1 MAADYTYGCGCCQNS
16 MLSKTHIEHGPPH
29 VKNIILASTS
39 PYRAALM
46 ERLGLPFKAI
56 APNTD
61 ETPIDGESFTALSLR
76 LAEEKARSVS
86 VNNALVIGSD
96 QVAVV
101 GDRQLHKP
109 GTPEKAE
116 AQLKQAQGQ
125 TITFYTSLALLNTV
139 TDHCHLDYV
148 VYRASLRP
156 LSNDEIT
163 RYVEADTPLDC
174 AGSFKWERL
183 GISLMR
189 ELEGPD
195 PTALEGLPLIKL
207 CAMLRDEGVLVP

>member
-1 MAADYTYGCGCCQNS
+1 
-16 MLSKTHIEHGPPH
+16 
-29 VKNIILASTS
+29 
-39 PYRAALM
+39 M

-56 APNTD
+56 APDTD
-61 ETPIDGESFTALSLR
+61 ETPVDGESFTALSLR
-76 LAEEKARSVS
+76 LAEQKARSVS

-96 QVAVV
+96 QVAVL
-101 GDRQLHKP
+101 GNIQLNKP

-116 AQLKQAQGQ
+116 AQLKRAQGQ

-139 TDHCHLDYV
+139 TDRCHLDYV

-156 LSNDEIT
+156 LSTEEIT

>member
-1 MAADYTYGCGCCQNS
+1 LGNS
-16 MLSKTHIEHGPPH
+16 
-29 VKNIILASTS
+29 
-39 PYRAALM
+39 
-46 ERLGLPFKAI
+46 
-56 APNTD
+56 
-61 ETPIDGESFTALSLR
+61 
-76 LAEEKARSVS
+76 
-86 VNNALVIGSD
+86 
-96 QVAVV
+96 
-101 GDRQLHKP
+101 QLNKP

-116 AQLKQAQGQ
+116 AQLKRAQGQ

-139 TDHCHLDYV
+139 TDRCHLDYV

-156 LSNDEIT
+156 LSTEEIT